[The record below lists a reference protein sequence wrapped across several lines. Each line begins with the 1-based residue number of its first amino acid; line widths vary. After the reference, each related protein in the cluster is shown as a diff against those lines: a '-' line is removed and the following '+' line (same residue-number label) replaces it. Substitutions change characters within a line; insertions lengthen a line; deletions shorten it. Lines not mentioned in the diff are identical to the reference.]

1 MRQAF
6 LKWFLMFSV
15 LAGSSC
21 TAVKFYS
28 QAAMGQAEILRKS
41 RPFDEVRKDRE
52 VAASVKGR
60 LDVVDDI
67 RAYAK
72 AELGLP
78 SDRQY
83 DRYADLGRDH
93 VVWVVFAAPELS
105 MEAKTWTYP
114 FLGKLEYRGYF
125 KEKDARRLA
134 AELEGD
140 GYDVYL
146 GGVDAYSTLG
156 VFRDPI
162 LNTFV
167 HRHDALLAELLFHE
181 LTHQRLYLSGDT
193 DFNEALATAV
203 GEEGARRWL
212 RARGRFDD
220 LAAYERDGKSVQAFV
235 SLAMEVREDLEVV
248 YANESLDDEG
258 KRHEKTRVLQGFRDR
273 AEELN
278 RRLGGKLRVEKWF
291 EKPVN
296 NARLNSLETYY
307 EMVPAF
313 ERLLAE
319 CGGDLERF
327 FDRLETMKRMK
338 RDDRRRALGVAVD

>member
-1 MRQAF
+1 M
-6 LKWFLMFSV
+6 LGV
-15 LAGSSC
+15 LGGCSC
-21 TAVKFYS
+21 TAVTFYT
-28 QAAMGQAEILRKS
+28 QAALGQAEILRKS
-41 RPFDEVRKDRE
+41 RPFDEVRKDPAVE
-52 VAASVKGR
+52 ASVKGQ

-67 RAYAK
+67 RAFAK

-105 MEAKTWTYP
+105 MEAKTWAYP
-114 FLGKLEYRGYF
+114 FLGELEYRGYF
-125 KEKDARRLA
+125 KEKDARKLA
-134 AELEGD
+134 EGLEAD
-140 GYDVYL
+140 GHDVYL

-156 VFRDPI
+156 VFRDSI

-167 HRHDALLAELLFHE
+167 HRKDALMAELLFHE

-212 RARGRFDD
+212 RARGRLDV
-220 LAAYERDGKSVQAFV
+220 LAAYERDGKSVRAFV
-235 SLAMEVREDLEVV
+235 SLAMEAREELEAM
-248 YANESLDDEG
+248 YENESLNDEE
-258 KRHEKTRVLQGFRDR
+258 KRRAKDKVLADFRER
-273 AEELN
+273 AERLN
-278 RRLGGKLRVEKWF
+278 RRLGGTLRVEKWF

-307 EMVPAF
+307 EMVPSF

-327 FDRLETMKRMK
+327 FDRLEKMKRMK
-338 RDDRRRALGVAVD
+338 RDERRRVLAVAVE